1 MTHLP
6 YAPWCQACVANRARE
21 DRHQTQQENEDR
33 GKNVIAFDF
42 CYTYTGQEADEKQV
56 VEEREDPVGKVE
68 ERQDQYGTCL
78 VAASGETQAV
88 LAVPVPSKGTAS
100 LKTVVEELIRFSIE
114 NSARDPVIF
123 QADGERATR
132 QILRTVQQVR
142 KVMGLQTE
150 IRITPEE
157 SHASNGLAER
167 AVQSIRSRTIR
178 RLASEQ
184 SFSGIDFHFC
194 RGLPWA
200 YSAQGI
206 LMKHAGS
213 AQRYRT
219 PAVEAEVSEQELEDV
234 ARKIAS
240 GFETPTVGNYGG
252 LSTPGFPVE
261 SGLRTPAEKRSNED
275 ADEKDENEKKAMRRS
290 EAEEKEA
297 KRGAKEKN
305 EEEERAKKLQ
315 RKEGEKKDEE
325 MTKEGEST
333 SLTRKAEAE
342 AEGSP
347 SPKGGRLYPPGFA
360 GINRL
365 EVHGDEE
372 EWEYLGGCEEG
383 RLLEIPV
390 MQKSDEAEKAEAE
403 GYTITTKFVITW
415 KHRVEKGGWFRR
427 ARLVAR
433 QFKHSIELEQTF
445 APTSAMI
452 VPRLLMHLLV
462 NVYSAFVAMTIDVK
476 HAFLMAE
483 QPEDEHAFVSLD
495 DALYKLTR
503 CLPGQRTAASQWFQ
517 LFLKTCKAFGLEA
530 DVMQPTLF
538 RIPNELYLTVHVDDI
553 LLVGNPA
560 IIKRFVAFLENEMKW
575 SIEKKGHFGVG
586 DRFTYLK
593 RSFDLEPHGCVIR
606 CDYKHYETL
615 TKELGLGKK
624 KYRSTPLP
632 HESSKRDDSEELKGE
647 EIRKFRSVVGRLMY
661 ISGERR
667 PDAQFSIQF
676 LAKHM
681 SKPARKAMQMAWH
694 LSSYLMGT
702 MGYGIIIAKSVA
714 GRSVLDVRDV
724 EDCEAGPRHLL
735 EVVCD
740 ADCAGNRNDRK
751 STSSFHLYLD
761 GNLLESRVR
770 SQRAIALRSGESEF
784 VAMVSG
790 SSDGMLAK
798 HLIEFTIGES
808 AVDMKD
814 RSDSS
819 AGRSMVQRHGVGR
832 VRHLDASLLWIQQK
846 EKERILSVTS
856 IPSEINP
863 SDIGTKI
870 LSKARLLALL
880 FLVKM
885 VDGSGFRLGEEQFFD
900 IQEKL
905 ETKKS
910 IKKVAKGIKGDLRVA
925 AIMALASIRGSA
937 GHEIKDNEG
946 DARKESDN
954 SDGSWMLA
962 AFCTLAVIGA
972 LSLANILYGWMAMG
986 MREMWNVF
994 WNSVAHFALSPTS
1007 TKG

>member
-1 MTHLP
+1 M
-6 YAPWCQACVANRARE
+6 
-21 DRHQTQQENEDR
+21 
-33 GKNVIAFDF
+33 
-42 CYTYTGQEADEKQV
+42 
-56 VEEREDPVGKVE
+56 
-68 ERQDQYGTCL
+68 
-78 VAASGETQAV
+78 
-88 LAVPVPSKGTAS
+88 
-100 LKTVVEELIRFSIE
+100 
-114 NSARDPVIF
+114 
-123 QADGERATR
+123 
-132 QILRTVQQVR
+132 
-142 KVMGLQTE
+142 
-150 IRITPEE
+150 
-157 SHASNGLAER
+157 
-167 AVQSIRSRTIR
+167 
-178 RLASEQ
+178 
-184 SFSGIDFHFC
+184 
-194 RGLPWA
+194 
-200 YSAQGI
+200 
-206 LMKHAGS
+206 
-213 AQRYRT
+213 
-219 PAVEAEVSEQELEDV
+219 
-234 ARKIAS
+234 
-240 GFETPTVGNYGG
+240 
-252 LSTPGFPVE
+252 
-261 SGLRTPAEKRSNED
+261 
-275 ADEKDENEKKAMRRS
+275 
-290 EAEEKEA
+290 
-297 KRGAKEKN
+297 
-305 EEEERAKKLQ
+305 Q

-365 EVHGDEE
+365 GFHGDEE

-383 RLLEIPV
+383 MDWEEKDEEKRPEKDESEDEEEPPKVSEEELAVLDEEAKREEIRRLLEIPV

-433 QFKHSIELEQTF
+433 QFRNSIELEQTF

-476 HAFLMAE
+476 DAFLMAE

-575 SIEKKGHFGVG
+575 SIEKKRHFGVG

-661 ISGERR
+661 ISGER

-681 SKPARKAMQMAWH
+681 SKPTRKAMQMAWH

-740 ADCAGNRNDRK
+740 ADYAGNRNDRK

-770 SQRAIALRSGESEF
+770 SQRAIALSSGESEF

-798 HLIEFTIGES
+798 HLIEFTIGEG
-808 AVDMKD
+808 AVDMKV

-819 AGRSMVQRHGVGR
+819 AGRSMFSGMAWVVC
-832 VRHLDASLLWIQQK
+832 
-846 EKERILSVTS
+846 VTLTH
-856 IPSEINP
+856 P
-863 SDIGTKI
+863 
-870 LSKARLLALL
+870 
-880 FLVKM
+880 F
-885 VDGSGFRLGEEQFFD
+885 SGFNKRRKNVFCQSLRF
-900 IQEKL
+900 L
-905 ETKKS
+905 LRS
-910 IKKVAKGIKGDLRVA
+910 IHRT
-925 AIMALASIRGSA
+925 SA
-937 GHEIKDNEG
+937 Q
-946 DARKESDN
+946 R
-954 SDGSWMLA
+954 
-962 AFCTLAVIGA
+962 
-972 LSLANILYGWMAMG
+972 SLAKRDCW
-986 MREMWNVF
+986 
-994 WNSVAHFALSPTS
+994 HFCSL
-1007 TKG
+1007 